1 MGEQRT
7 VDVIGAGIGG
17 LTAARA
23 MHTRGWSVRVHERA
37 PELRATGAG
46 IIIQP
51 NAMRA
56 FDALGLGDRIRG
68 VGFALAGMKVLS
80 TGGGVLSGVDLAGHG
95 EAWTVDRGALLDALA
110 HASGAEVHTSSALHA
125 LDATGPRVAWSDASG
140 ATHHADALLG
150 ADGLYSKVRQE
161 LFGPGEVR
169 YAGYTVWRGV
179 AKWRHDGLGAHS
191 GEYWGPAKRF
201 GIVPLSGERT
211 YWYAVEDAPEGER
224 DGEDP
229 VAELVARFE
238 GWATECVEVLRAT
251 DARDVMRHD
260 CHDLAPIHTWGEG
273 HVSLVGDA
281 AHAMTPNMGQGGC
294 QAIEDGLALA
304 LALDAHPD
312 DLLAALRA
320 YEESRR
326 DRAHMFVRRSWELGK
341 VSQWKGRLTRA
352 VRDLGMRW
360 TPQWAITR
368 QLGQV
373 YTPTGLA

>member
-1 MGEQRT
+1 MEERV

-23 MHTRGWSVRVHERA
+23 MHTRGWKVRVHERA

-56 FDALGLGDRIRG
+56 FDALGLGDRVRST
-68 VGFALAGMKVLS
+68 GFALRGMKVLS
-80 TGGGVLSGVDLAGHG
+80 MRGDLLSRVDLTGYG
-95 EAWTVDRGALLDALA
+95 EAWTVDRGALLRELA
-110 HASGAEVHTSSALHA
+110 QASGAEVHTSSAFDT

-140 ATHHADALLG
+140 ATHRADALLG
-150 ADGLYSKVRQE
+150 ADGLYSRVRQS
-161 LFGPGEVR
+161 LFGTGGIR

-179 AKWRHDGLGAHS
+179 AGWSHGGLGAYM

-201 GIVPLSGERT
+201 GIVPLSGGRT
-211 YWYAVEDAPEGER
+211 YWYAVEDTPEGGE
-224 DGEDP
+224 DGDDP

-238 GWATECVEVLRAT
+238 GWDPACADVLRAT
-251 DARDVMRHD
+251 PAQAVMRHD
-260 CHDLAPIHTWGEG
+260 CHDLAPVHTWGEG
-273 HVSLVGDA
+273 HVALVGDA
-281 AHAMTPNMGQGGC
+281 AHAMTPNLGQGGC

-312 DLLAALRA
+312 DLPAALRA
-320 YEESRR
+320 YASSRR
-326 DRAHMFVRRSWELGK
+326 DRAHMFVRRSWDVGK
-341 VSQWKGRLTRA
+341 VSQWQGRVTRA

-360 TPQWAITR
+360 TPKWALTR